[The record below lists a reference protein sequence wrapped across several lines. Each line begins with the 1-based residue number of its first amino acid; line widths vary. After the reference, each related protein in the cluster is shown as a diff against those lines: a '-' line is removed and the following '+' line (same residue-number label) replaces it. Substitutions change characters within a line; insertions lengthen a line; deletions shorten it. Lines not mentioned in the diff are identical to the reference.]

1 MAIDSLGPLV
11 PAVVDLDCTFEITMP
26 AGSPEMIVWSGAAG
40 GWSAHPAPPVASK
53 VINDAAMTRD
63 KTTESG
69 RARLLAK
76 TGISGEGIVAMC
88 GL

>member
-1 MAIDSLGPLV
+1 
-11 PAVVDLDCTFEITMP
+11 
-26 AGSPEMIVWSGAAG
+26 
-40 GWSAHPAPPVASK
+40 VASK